1 MATKT
6 SARPSKP
13 NKSRAAQTPADSGS
27 TIWFISVVGV
37 IIVVGALAILILA
50 SSRTRDTNAEQTA
63 AVELSGDNLTA
74 MPAEL
79 SISNATNDPAAG
91 EVAPTL
97 VGTDFEDNTITIEP
111 DGRPKVIYF
120 LAHWCP
126 VCQAEVP
133 VLQQLIT
140 AGQLPADVDVY
151 AVSTGVDRGQG
162 NYPPESWLERE
173 GFQPVT
179 LRDDATSSA
188 FAGFGGASFPYAVY
202 LDADH
207 KVIARSAGQVPEAQT
222 VDLWNQLTS

>member
-6 SARPSKP
+6 SARPTKP
-13 NKSRAAQTPADSGS
+13 PKNRGGQAPADSGS

-37 IIVVGALAILILA
+37 IVVVGALAILILA
-50 SSRTRDTNAEQTA
+50 SSRTRDTNVQQTA

-74 MPAEL
+74 MPSEL
-79 SISNATNDPAAG
+79 SVSNAANDPAAG

-97 VGTDFEDNTITIEP
+97 VGTDFEDITITIEP
-111 DGRPKVIYF
+111 DGRAKVIYF

-133 VLQQLIT
+133 VLQQLI
-140 AGQLPADVDVY
+140 AGGQLPADVDVY
-151 AVSTGVDRGQG
+151 AVSTGVDGGRG
-162 NYPPESWLERE
+162 NYPPESWLETE

-179 LRDDATSSA
+179 MRDDATSSA
-188 FAGFGGASFPYAVY
+188 FAAFGGASFPFAVY

-222 VDLWNQLTS
+222 VDLWNQLLS